1 VTEKKKHPEG
11 VYPRSIRRKGR
22 VVTVYDASYE
32 APRIDGRRRKV
43 MRRGFAG
50 EDEAIAWRDAQRV
63 GVRSGGYVAPDRVTV
78 GQYLDEWLPSI
89 RASVRPSTFE
99 SYAMHARV
107 HLKPRIGDVR
117 LQALTVEGVSRLYGD
132 LLDSGL
138 SAASVRRIHSTLRR
152 SLRDA
157 RRSGRVVRNPAED
170 ARLPQ
175 VPTPDMNVWN
185 ASTVRRFLDSL
196 STSEDEQPH
205 TLFGLMIATGMRRGE
220 VLGLSWS
227 ELDFDHATLRVVRTL
242 VSVNGKILASE
253 PKTKRSRRT
262 IGLDERTVALLRRHR
277 VRQVERRVAWGKAWA
292 ETDLVF
298 DDGRGG
304 ALHPDAVSKRFA
316 KLVKEAGVPVIRLHD
331 LRHTAATLM
340 LSAGVAAKIASE
352 RLGHSTIA
360 VTMDTYTAF
369 VPSLDADAAAR
380 TADLIYGS
388 G

>member
-1 VTEKKKHPEG
+1 MTEKTRHSEG
-11 VYPRSIRRKGR
+11 VYRRSIKRNGR
-22 VVTVYDASYE
+22 SVTVYDAVHE
-32 APRIDGRRRKV
+32 GPRVEGRRQKV
-43 MRRGFAG
+43 WRRGFAG
-50 EDEAIAWRDAQRV
+50 QREAIAWRDAQRV
-63 GVRSGGYVAPDRVTV
+63 GVRSGGYVAPDRITV
-78 GQYLDEWLPSI
+78 AQYLDEWLPSI
-89 RASVRPSTFE
+89 KASVRRSTFE

-117 LQALTVEGVSRLYGD
+117 LQALTVERVSKLYAD

-157 RRSGRVVRNPAED
+157 RRSGRVVKNPAED

-175 VPTPDMNVWN
+175 VRTPDLNVWD
-185 ASTVRRFLDSL
+185 APTARRFLDYL
-196 STSEDEQPH
+196 STRDDEQVH
-205 TLFGLMIATGMRRGE
+205 TLFSLMIGTGARRGE
-220 VLGLSWS
+220 VLGLGWS
-227 ELDFDHATLRVVRTL
+227 EVDLDHARLRVVRTL
-242 VSVNGKILASE
+242 VSVNGRIVESE

-277 VRQVERRVAWGKAWA
+277 VRQIERRVAWGEAWA

-304 ALHPDAVSKRFA
+304 PLHPDAVSKSFA
-316 KLVKEAGVPVIRLHD
+316 KLAREAGVPLIRLHD
-331 LRHTAATLM
+331 LRHSAATLM
-340 LSAGVAAKIASE
+340 LSAGVPAKVASE

-360 VTMDTYTAF
+360 ITLDTYTAF
-369 VPSLDADAAAR
+369 VPALDADAAAR